1 MSEARVPDST
11 RRPVGRLHARV
22 SPVGFG
28 CYRVDDRV
36 PRHREALRLAL
47 LSGVNLVDTSTN
59 YGDGHSE
66 LLVGKVLKELAAAG
80 EVKRED
86 VVVVTKAGY
95 VQGQN
100 LREAHER
107 QRLGD
112 PWREM
117 TEYSRDC
124 WHCISPEFLKDQLS
138 ASLGRLAMPRVD
150 LFLLHNPEYFL
161 TDAEHRRMP
170 LSVARDT
177 FYERVGRAFEQ
188 LEREVAAGRIGAYGI
203 SSNTFVAPHGKADA
217 VDLLR
222 VLELAGPGFAA
233 IQLPMN
239 PVELGAREPIHTV
252 DGRSVLDVARE
263 HELAV
268 LVNRPLNGFRQ
279 GQLHRFA
286 AAGPPFTLVPSASPD
301 ALAEFDSEETVA
313 GLTEAL
319 RAILGTMTVE
329 EVYRDR
335 DAFAQRV
342 QEVAAGDLANMGLTI
357 ISFTIRDIRDE
368 EGYLDSLGKA
378 RTAEVKRDAAI
389 GEANAQRDARIQV
402 ATACAHDQP
411 LQRRV
416 AHRVVDRLP
425 VDDGTE
431 TGAAAAQV
439 AAHRTEAVPR
449 DVHQPGGLGHH
460 VLVAD
465 PVIAVLADPQLATD
479 RLRDRIRARVV
490 RDRAVEGRV
499 EAGDLGELWP

>member
-1 MSEARVPDST
+1 MSEARLSEST
-11 RRPVGRLHARV
+11 RRPLGKLHVRV

-66 LLVGKVLKELAAAG
+66 ILVGKVLKELATSG
-80 EVKRED
+80 EVKRDE

-107 QRLGD
+107 RKLGD

-124 WHCISPEFLKDQLS
+124 WHCISPEFLADQLS

-150 LFLLHNPEYFL
+150 LLLLHNPEYFL
-161 TDAEHRRMP
+161 SDAEHRRMP
-170 LSVARDT
+170 LTEARDT
-177 FYERVGRAFEQ
+177 FYERIGRAFEQ
-188 LEREVAAGRIGAYGI
+188 LEREVAAGRIAAYGI
-203 SSNTFVAPHGKADA
+203 SSNTFVVPHDKADA

-239 PVELGAREPIHTV
+239 PVELGAREPIHTT

-268 LVNRPLNGFRQ
+268 LVNRPLNGFKQ

-286 AAGPPFTLVPSASPD
+286 TIGAPFPPVPSAAAH
-301 ALAEFDSEETVA
+301 ALAR
-313 GLTEAL
+313 L
-319 RAILGTMTVE
+319 RAAEEEFKQAFAPRLSVENGVAPPEELIAVSALLSEFEKRNLDLSTFREVWDDVVEPRRTELIAELREVFARDPAFRRWADEWDLALLEAASGLVERLTPKEEARFAELSEIVTRTLHESLEGTLSQRTIKGLLNVPGVTNVLVGMRRPEYV
-329 EVYRDR
+329 R
-335 DAFAQRV
+335 DAV
-342 QEVAAGDLANMGLTI
+342 
-357 ISFTIRDIRDE
+357 
-368 EGYLDSLGKA
+368 
-378 RTAEVKRDAAI
+378 
-389 GEANAQRDARIQV
+389 
-402 ATACAHDQP
+402 
-411 LQRRV
+411 
-416 AHRVVDRLP
+416 
-425 VDDGTE
+425 GTF
-431 TGAAAAQV
+431 
-439 AAHRTEAVPR
+439 
-449 DVHQPGGLGHH
+449 GG
-460 VLVAD
+460 
-465 PVIAVLADPQLATD
+465 
-479 RLRDRIRARVV
+479 
-490 RDRAVEGRV
+490 
-499 EAGDLGELWP
+499 